1 LQRSQTKSP
10 DDGKSSGLFASS
22 PDLAARFRFAGPGRQ
37 TRPQPTPAA
46 ANSVNPAS
54 VPAARWFFFS
64 LYMSCIMS
72 LMISGIITLINTG
85 MSNGFLSRWIGA
97 WLVAWAIAF
106 PLVIFIAP
114 LAGKMAD
121 TTVARLSGPK

>member
-1 LQRSQTKSP
+1 MSKFTV
-10 DDGKSSGLFASS
+10 
-22 PDLAARFRFAGPGRQ
+22 ARARQ
-37 TRPQPTPAA
+37 
-46 ANSVNPAS
+46 
-54 VPAARWFFFS
+54 FIFS

-85 MSNGFLSRWIGA
+85 MSDGFLSRWIGA
-97 WLVAWAIAF
+97 RLVAWAIAF

-121 TTVARLSGPK
+121 ATVARLSGPK